1 MKPPSQAAER
11 FKDSDVAVIGL
22 AGRFPGAPDAAELWR
37 NLRAGRKSIKHFTD
51 EELADSGIDPGLLGR
66 PDYVKAFGVLDGIE
80 LFDAGLFGLSPREA
94 EITDPQLR
102 LFLECAL
109 EALENAGHAAVN
121 ASDLI
126 GVYAGATHSS
136 YLWNLLRQPA
146 LLSTF
151 GFTRLLLGNDKDYL
165 ATWTSYKLNL
175 RGPSLSVQTACSTSL
190 VAVHLACQAL
200 ANGECDI
207 ALAGGVS
214 VNAQQVSGYLY
225 REDGI
230 LSPDGHCRPF
240 DAQAQGTVGG
250 SGVGIVVLRR
260 LADAL
265 EDGDAIRAVIKGT
278 ATNNDGSLKVGY
290 TAPSVDGQARAIHEA
305 IAVAEIDPESLDYI
319 EAHGTATALGD
330 PVEMAALNRALG
342 RRTRPCLLGAVK
354 SNLGHLDAAAGVTG
368 LIKTVLALEHG
379 EIPATLHFRNP
390 NPQIQFGSFRVV
402 AELTAWPRTDHP
414 RRAGVSSFGIGGTN
428 AHAVLEEAPEQEP
441 SGPARPWQI
450 LTLSAKTAD
459 ALESAIADLAR
470 HLSALPGPEPN
481 DFADVAYTL
490 QVGRRHLPHRRVV
503 VCRDALEAIA
513 SLSGLDPQRAAA
525 AVCEMRHRPVFFL
538 FPGQGSQHVGMTGE
552 LYASEPG
559 FRRRID
565 ASAEILRGILG
576 FDLRRVLYPPASE
589 SEAAEL
595 RLRDTA
601 ITQPALFVVEHAL
614 AGLWME
620 WGVRPRG
627 MLGHSLGEYVAA
639 CLAGVLTLPDALRL
653 VVARGRLMSEMPPG
667 SMLSVPRPVDE
678 IARFLTEDVSLSAI
692 NAPGRCTVSGP
703 PEDIGE
709 LARLL
714 AEQGIESR
722 TLRTSHA
729 FHSRLM
735 EPAAE
740 RFAHE
745 VAAVSRQAPKLRYIA
760 NLTGTWVRDNEVA
773 DPAFW
778 ARQLREPVLFA
789 AGVGE
794 LLREEAPILLEVG
807 PGAALTAFARRQIGS
822 SPAAHALA
830 SLPRSEESGSEVQA
844 LLGTAGRLW
853 LHGVEIDWRGF
864 HAEERRR
871 RVPLPTYPFER
882 RRYWIAPPSSQDLAT
897 APAPPAARLPR
908 EWLYTPIWRR
918 LAASPPGLTAPAA
931 VAERWIL
938 FDDGGRI
945 AAGLRAKLE
954 GQGVE
959 VLRIERGDGC
969 RAEGIA
975 RLLARSEVAPQTP
988 LAVVHLWSAVA
999 AGAAS
1004 LAELQEC
1011 GYYSLLDLAR
1021 ALEAQRVSAPVTVW
1035 VITSGVH
1042 EVTGEEMLAPARATV
1057 LGPCR
1062 VIPQEMPNVRC
1073 RHVDIMAPAPDSSEE
1088 ERVIDRLAAEL
1099 ASPEGPPV
1107 VACRG
1112 AFRWVP
1118 EMARL
1123 PSQGEA
1129 GAGSRLRPCGVY
1141 LITGGLGK
1149 VGLALA
1155 RHLAAAVRAR
1165 LVLTG
1170 RSPFPARDR
1179 WDGPDHD
1186 SEVQGKIRALRE
1198 IEALG
1203 GEILFA
1209 EADVADEEAM
1219 ARVVREAEEKFGPLN
1234 GVLHA
1239 AGQAGLRAYHSLS
1252 ETGSAESREQ
1262 FRAKVDGTLALE
1274 RALTGRKLDFCV
1286 LISSLSAILGGL
1298 GFAAYSAANL
1308 FLDAFAAERNRTSPF
1323 PWITIDWDGWRFDG
1337 DTGGGVA
1344 AVTPEAG
1351 GFILDRALAMEGVRQ
1366 IVVSVSDLGERM
1378 RRWIERPRTSAGD
1391 PQGELAPDLHPRP
1404 DSLAT
1409 AYAEPVSESEERL
1422 AELWRELLGIDR
1434 VGLHDNFFELGGDS
1448 LLATQLFSRVRQ
1460 EMGAGVP
1467 LRTIFEAPTVAG
1479 LAAIIDREAAAAA
1492 PRAVLP
1498 VLRVSRDLDL
1508 PLSFAQRRLWFL
1520 HQLDPQSPA
1529 YNIHVP
1535 FRLQG
1540 RLSLAAFAAALS
1552 ELVRR
1557 HEVLRSTFRMGPQGP
1572 VQILHPPTPL
1582 PVPVIDLAALPARRR
1597 EAELLRLC
1605 HDESCRPFD
1614 LAMGPLLR
1622 MLVVRLGDADQA
1634 ILAPKHHIVTDLWSE
1649 WLFVREITVL
1659 YDAFSAGRPSP
1670 MPDLPV
1676 QYADFAWWQHEWL
1689 RNGTLNPALDYW
1701 RARLV
1706 GAPPLVE
1713 LPTDRPRPA
1722 VQTHN
1727 GASRRFLLP
1736 ARLAMSLAELGRKAG
1751 ATSFMVLLAGFS
1763 ALASRLAGATDLPI
1777 GTPIANRNRLET
1789 EGLIGFFVNTLV
1801 LRNDLSGEPS
1811 FAELLLRTRSTTLAA
1826 YSYQDLPFEKLVEI
1840 LDPQRTL
1847 AHTPLFQMMFGYYNA
1862 PPRAAAQESRAFTVS
1877 ALAVVAAGARFDVE
1891 LQLADRGDGIS
1902 GDLVY
1907 NRDLF
1912 DASTIQRLT
1921 EHFAVILEEA
1931 SETPARRLS
1940 ELPLLGAGARQQL
1953 LLEWNDTETTCP
1965 GGLCLHALVAAQAER
1980 APDAIAASFE
1990 GECLTYRELVR
2001 RARRLSRY
2009 LRALGTGPDDLV
2021 GVLLER
2027 SLEMIVALLGVMEA
2041 GAAYVPLDPGL
2052 PAERLGVLVESA
2064 GLAVILTRERHS
2076 DLMPFRG
2083 ERAVPLDT
2091 GWSEI
2096 EGLSGEVPPARV
2108 EEQNL
2113 AYVLYT
2119 SGSTGT
2125 PKGVMI
2131 SHQGIVN
2138 RLLWMQ
2144 EAYGLTAQD
2153 RVLQKTPFG
2162 FDVSLWEFFWPLL
2175 TGARLVFAQPE
2186 GHKDPQYLVDL
2197 IAREGVTTLHFVPSM
2212 LEAFMEAQ
2220 GLASLTALRRVMA
2233 SGEALPLQFVRRFFA
2248 RLGHAELHNLYGP
2261 TEASVDVSAWPCVPD
2276 PPGSLV
2282 PIGRPIANH
2291 RLHVVDGHLALQ
2303 PAGVPGELLL
2313 GGPGLARGYLGRP
2326 DLTAEVFVPDP
2337 LGGVPG
2343 GRLYRTGDL
2352 VRHRADGELEFLGRT
2367 DHQVKLR
2374 GFRIELGE
2382 IEAVL
2387 TSHPAVREA
2396 VVLLRTD
2403 LPGGGGLVAY
2413 VVTDGPEEET
2423 VRQRRWLEERL
2434 PGYMVPA
2441 AFVRLESLPRTING
2455 KVDRRALATPQRS
2468 AENVFVAPRAPVE
2481 IVLAQILAELL
2492 AVPRVGV
2499 DDNFFQLGGHSLLA
2513 TQVITRVSDAFGVS
2527 LQLRHFLE
2535 APTIRGLA
2543 ARILADARELERV
2556 ERIAALMVE
2565 LAELS
2570 DAEVE
2575 AMLDSESSTYPG
2587 GSRP

>member
-1 MKPPSQAAER
+1 M
-11 FKDSDVAVIGL
+11 
-22 AGRFPGAPDAAELWR
+22 
-37 NLRAGRKSIKHFTD
+37 
-51 EELADSGIDPGLLGR
+51 
-66 PDYVKAFGVLDGIE
+66 
-80 LFDAGLFGLSPREA
+80 
-94 EITDPQLR
+94 
-102 LFLECAL
+102 
-109 EALENAGHAAVN
+109 
-121 ASDLI
+121 
-126 GVYAGATHSS
+126 
-136 YLWNLLRQPA
+136 
-146 LLSTF
+146 
-151 GFTRLLLGNDKDYL
+151 
-165 ATWTSYKLNL
+165 
-175 RGPSLSVQTACSTSL
+175 
-190 VAVHLACQAL
+190 
-200 ANGECDI
+200 
-207 ALAGGVS
+207 
-214 VNAQQVSGYLY
+214 
-225 REDGI
+225 
-230 LSPDGHCRPF
+230 
-240 DAQAQGTVGG
+240 
-250 SGVGIVVLRR
+250 
-260 LADAL
+260 
-265 EDGDAIRAVIKGT
+265 
-278 ATNNDGSLKVGY
+278 
-290 TAPSVDGQARAIHEA
+290 
-305 IAVAEIDPESLDYI
+305 
-319 EAHGTATALGD
+319 
-330 PVEMAALNRALG
+330 
-342 RRTRPCLLGAVK
+342 
-354 SNLGHLDAAAGVTG
+354 
-368 LIKTVLALEHG
+368 
-379 EIPATLHFRNP
+379 
-390 NPQIQFGSFRVV
+390 

-1323 PWITIDWDGWRFDG
+1323 AF
-1337 DTGGGVA
+1337 TGNKFEFRAVGASQSIAFPVMLLNA
-1344 AVTPEAG
+1344 AVAEAVADLTEKLRDELTRTKDIDDVDFSTGSLNASTPESAST
-1351 GFILDRALAMEGVRQ
+1351 ASKATV
-1366 IVVSVSDLGERM
+1366 
-1378 RRWIERPRTSAGD
+1378 TSALYQ
-1391 PQGELAPDLHPRP
+1391 P
-1404 DSLAT
+1404 
-1409 AYAEPVSESEERL
+1409 
-1422 AELWRELLGIDR
+1422 
-1434 VGLHDNFFELGGDS
+1434 FELGEDDAEAITVGGVLSRLMVTEVLALLPAASCATPVKTWFAPSAVTAISGGQTAMSESRSRQKKASAAS
-1448 LLATQLFSRVRQ
+1448 LRIQPAAFGSGELTAL
-1460 EMGAGVP
+1460 MLGGV
-1467 LRTIFEAPTVAG
+1467 LSMFT
-1479 LAAIIDREAAAAA
+1479 LSAAW
-1492 PRAVLP
+1492 AVLP
-1498 VLRVSRDLDL
+1498 
-1508 PLSFAQRRLWFL
+1508 A
-1520 HQLDPQSPA
+1520 
-1529 YNIHVP
+1529 
-1535 FRLQG
+1535 
-1540 RLSLAAFAAALS
+1540 
-1552 ELVRR
+1552 
-1557 HEVLRSTFRMGPQGP
+1557 RSTAVPPVAWPAPSSVSVTGPEQLAIP
-1572 VQILHPPTPL
+1572 DPPSLH
-1582 PVPVIDLAALPARRR
+1582 AN
-1597 EAELLRLC
+1597 
-1605 HDESCRPFD
+1605 
-1614 LAMGPLLR
+1614 
-1622 MLVVRLGDADQA
+1622 
-1634 ILAPKHHIVTDLWSE
+1634 VTL
-1649 WLFVREITVL
+1649 
-1659 YDAFSAGRPSP
+1659 
-1670 MPDLPV
+1670 
-1676 QYADFAWWQHEWL
+1676 
-1689 RNGTLNPALDYW
+1689 
-1701 RARLV
+1701 
-1706 GAPPLVE
+1706 
-1713 LPTDRPRPA
+1713 
-1722 VQTHN
+1722 
-1727 GASRRFLLP
+1727 
-1736 ARLAMSLAELGRKAG
+1736 
-1751 ATSFMVLLAGFS
+1751 TSV
-1763 ALASRLAGATDLPI
+1763 
-1777 GTPIANRNRLET
+1777 
-1789 EGLIGFFVNTLV
+1789 
-1801 LRNDLSGEPS
+1801 
-1811 FAELLLRTRSTTLAA
+1811 
-1826 YSYQDLPFEKLVEI
+1826 
-1840 LDPQRTL
+1840 
-1847 AHTPLFQMMFGYYNA
+1847 LFQ
-1862 PPRAAAQESRAFTVS
+1862 PAA
-1877 ALAVVAAGARFDVE
+1877 
-1891 LQLADRGDGIS
+1891 
-1902 GDLVY
+1902 
-1907 NRDLF
+1907 
-1912 DASTIQRLT
+1912 
-1921 EHFAVILEEA
+1921 
-1931 SETPARRLS
+1931 
-1940 ELPLLGAGARQQL
+1940 LGAGAG
-1953 LLEWNDTETTCP
+1953 T
-1965 GGLCLHALVAAQAER
+1965 AAIVGAMLSW
-1980 APDAIAASFE
+1980 IA
-1990 GECLTYRELVR
+1990 CNVR
-2001 RARRLSRY
+2001 
-2009 LRALGTGPDDLV
+2009 
-2021 GVLLER
+2021 GVL
-2027 SLEMIVALLGVMEA
+2027 
-2041 GAAYVPLDPGL
+2041 
-2052 PAERLGVLVESA
+2052 
-2064 GLAVILTRERHS
+2064 
-2076 DLMPFRG
+2076 
-2083 ERAVPLDT
+2083 
-2091 GWSEI
+2091 
-2096 EGLSGEVPPARV
+2096 AR
-2108 EEQNL
+2108 
-2113 AYVLYT
+2113 
-2119 SGSTGT
+2119 
-2125 PKGVMI
+2125 P
-2131 SHQGIVN
+2131 
-2138 RLLWMQ
+2138 
-2144 EAYGLTAQD
+2144 
-2153 RVLQKTPFG
+2153 
-2162 FDVSLWEFFWPLL
+2162 
-2175 TGARLVFAQPE
+2175 
-2186 GHKDPQYLVDL
+2186 
-2197 IAREGVTTLHFVPSM
+2197 
-2212 LEAFMEAQ
+2212 
-2220 GLASLTALRRVMA
+2220 
-2233 SGEALPLQFVRRFFA
+2233 
-2248 RLGHAELHNLYGP
+2248 
-2261 TEASVDVSAWPCVPD
+2261 
-2276 PPGSLV
+2276 
-2282 PIGRPIANH
+2282 
-2291 RLHVVDGHLALQ
+2291 
-2303 PAGVPGELLL
+2303 
-2313 GGPGLARGYLGRP
+2313 
-2326 DLTAEVFVPDP
+2326 
-2337 LGGVPG
+2337 
-2343 GRLYRTGDL
+2343 
-2352 VRHRADGELEFLGRT
+2352 
-2367 DHQVKLR
+2367 
-2374 GFRIELGE
+2374 
-2382 IEAVL
+2382 
-2387 TSHPAVREA
+2387 
-2396 VVLLRTD
+2396 
-2403 LPGGGGLVAY
+2403 
-2413 VVTDGPEEET
+2413 
-2423 VRQRRWLEERL
+2423 
-2434 PGYMVPA
+2434 
-2441 AFVRLESLPRTING
+2441 
-2455 KVDRRALATPQRS
+2455 
-2468 AENVFVAPRAPVE
+2468 
-2481 IVLAQILAELL
+2481 
-2492 AVPRVGV
+2492 
-2499 DDNFFQLGGHSLLA
+2499 
-2513 TQVITRVSDAFGVS
+2513 
-2527 LQLRHFLE
+2527 
-2535 APTIRGLA
+2535 
-2543 ARILADARELERV
+2543 
-2556 ERIAALMVE
+2556 
-2565 LAELS
+2565 
-2570 DAEVE
+2570 
-2575 AMLDSESSTYPG
+2575 
-2587 GSRP
+2587 